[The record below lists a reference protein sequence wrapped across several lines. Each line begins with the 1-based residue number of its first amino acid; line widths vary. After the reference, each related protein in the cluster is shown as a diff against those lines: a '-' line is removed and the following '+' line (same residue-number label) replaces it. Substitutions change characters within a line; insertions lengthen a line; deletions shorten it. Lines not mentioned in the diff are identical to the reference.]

1 MTLLNPID
9 DFIYSMTLSAAIDG
23 EISDKKMNHIY
34 YLIESLPIF
43 QSYEN
48 KNADTSINT
57 CIELLRADNNPEDLI
72 ALIDK
77 SLNRNSKRIA
87 YTLSVEIMMVDQNFT
102 NEKLRLLEIFENIFQ
117 IHSLET
123 TAIKHSVKIKYS
135 DLESEIGEI

>member
-9 DFIYSMTLSAAIDG
+9 ALIYSMTLSAAIDG
-23 EISDKKMNHIY
+23 EISEKEMNTID
-34 YLIESLPIF
+34 YLISSLPIF
-43 QSYEN
+43 KEHNQG
-48 KNADTSINT
+48 DTKKTMGT
-57 CIELLRADNNPEDLI
+57 CMEILRADSNVEELI

-77 SLNRNSKRIA
+77 SLNKNHKKIA
-87 YTLSVEIMMVDQNFT
+87 YILSLEIMMVDQNFT